1 MKSPIRHMFGQRRSP
16 SEWAARG
23 GLVVIVALLGT
34 TAISFTAAKI
44 ATKQNPAWAYR
55 LSPGDGRVTA
65 AYALALSGPEASE
78 SKPDFAKYLAEKALQ
93 QDPTASA
100 AANALGL
107 LAQRRG
113 DRAAERRFFTYAQ
126 KLSRRDLATQL
137 WSIEDAVNHNDIP
150 GAITWYNNTLRTN
163 PEMSRLLFPVLIEA
177 SNDAAIRHHLIK
189 KIATR
194 PQWSADF
201 MQFVPNNATDPQ
213 TAVILFDEMQKK
225 GVAVPPQATSS
236 LIDRLLSI
244 GNFDLAW
251 QHYAQNRG
259 AVDRKRSRYPN
270 FAGQP
275 ANPSMLDW
283 RTSASGG
290 ISALIEG
297 NVLDF
302 SAPAGVGGTVVRQVQ
317 LLAPGNYRLS
327 GRSQAIDLPDAAR
340 PYWTLTCGLGQGLE
354 LGRVLL
360 PAGTSIDGSFSG
372 TLHVPR
378 TCSVQTLTL
387 VAQPVDTASGLSGR
401 ISQVQLRRE

>member
-1 MKSPIRHMFGQRRSP
+1 MKSPIRHIFGQRRSP
-16 SEWAARG
+16 SEWAARV

-44 ATKQNPAWAYR
+44 ATKQSPIWAYR
-55 LSPGDGRVTA
+55 ISPGDGRVTA
-65 AYALALSGPEASE
+65 AYALALAGPEASE
-78 SKPDFAKYLAEKALQ
+78 NNPDLAKRLAEKALQ

-113 DRAAERRFFTYAQ
+113 DSAAERRFFTYAQ

-137 WSIEDAVNHNDIP
+137 WSIEDAVNRNDIP
-150 GAITWYNNTLRTN
+150 TAINWYNNTLRTN
-163 PEMSRLLFPVLIEA
+163 PEMSRLLFPVLIQA
-177 SNDAAIRHHLIK
+177 SDDATIRLHLIRV
-189 KIATR
+189 IATR
-194 PQWSADF
+194 PQWSTDF
-201 MQFVPNNATDPQ
+201 LQFVPNNAANPHV
-213 TAVILFDEMQKK
+213 AVVIFDEMRQI

-251 QHYAQNRG
+251 RHYAQNRG
-259 AVDRKRSRYPN
+259 AVDRNRSRYPN

-275 ANPSMLDW
+275 AVPSMLDW
-283 RTSASGG
+283 RTNASDG

-297 NVLDF
+297 NALDF
-302 SAPAGVGGTVVRQVQ
+302 SAPAGVGGTVLRQVQ

-327 GRSQAIDLPDAAR
+327 GRSQAIDLPAAAR
-340 PYWTLTCGLGQGLE
+340 PYWTLTCGLGQGPE
-354 LGRVLL
+354 LGRVML

-372 TLHVPR
+372 TLRVPR

-387 VAQPVDTASGLSGR
+387 IAQPVDTVSGLSGR
-401 ISQVQLRRE
+401 VNQVQLRPE